1 MVRVVRT
8 SCTYHCAACGLHF
21 HSLEAFDAHRVG
33 DHASNDPETRR
44 RCVHPLDLDGKLV
57 LLSEDGIC
65 RIGGPDVQVGVNVW
79 THGGDMARLRA
90 SSRVRH
96 KRAPVSAV
104 EDAGG
109 VSGA

>member
-65 RIGGPDVQVGVNVW
+65 RIGGPDVQVGVSVW
-79 THGGDMARLRA
+79 TSDRRKGTRPWD
-90 SSRVRH
+90 
-96 KRAPVSAV
+96 APVRAA
-104 EDAGG
+104 EAAGG